1 MYCRGG
7 ESGCVS
13 SLDVEGIRWNSGKG
27 TFRVIIITKLR
38 SISSQ
43 NIFQILT
50 SFEFLNEFLIFRV
63 IIFTKFQNLHRIIFQ
78 SDIGA
83 ETGNSLYIYYTKL
96 PMLAQLPS
104 FLKRSKRRGRKKE
117 ARHKPNNRAPTPF
130 QLCRIQADDPP
141 RPRVIASILPIIS
154 RELMQRYRPF
164 PPLSSPVI
172 MVMSALYVSARA
184 FVETVEKGRQQLRLA
199 ERPGQADYPGNR

>member
-1 MYCRGG
+1 M
-7 ESGCVS
+7 EQW
-13 SLDVEGIRWNSGKG
+13 EGNFPCDNHYEIKIDLQSKYFPNINQ
-27 TFRVIIITKLR
+27 FRVFKRVAYLSR
-38 SISSQ
+38 DNLYEIS
-43 NIFQILT
+43 
-50 SFEFLNEFLIFRV
+50 
-63 IIFTKFQNLHRIIFQ
+63 KYLHRIIFQ

-104 FLKRSKRRGRKKE
+104 FLKRRKRRGRKKE

-164 PPLSSPVI
+164 PPLLPRNNGNERT
-172 MVMSALYVSARA
+172 LCLRA
-184 FVETVEKGRQQLRLA
+184 SIRRNRGKRQTAIASRGTA
-199 ERPGQADYPGNR
+199 RPGRLPWK

>member
-1 MYCRGG
+1 M
-7 ESGCVS
+7 EQW
-13 SLDVEGIRWNSGKG
+13 EGNFPCDNHYEIKIDLQSKYFPNINQ
-27 TFRVIIITKLR
+27 FRVFKRVAYLSR
-38 SISSQ
+38 DNLYEIS
-43 NIFQILT
+43 
-50 SFEFLNEFLIFRV
+50 
-63 IIFTKFQNLHRIIFQ
+63 KYLHRIIFQ
-78 SDIGA
+78 SDIRA
-83 ETGNSLYIYYTKL
+83 ETGNSLHIYYTKL

-130 QLCRIQADDPP
+130 QLCRIQADDPL

>member
-50 SFEFLNEFLIFRV
+50 SFEFLNELLIFRV
-63 IIFTKFQNLHRIIFQ
+63 IIFTKFQNIFT
-78 SDIGA
+78 
-83 ETGNSLYIYYTKL
+83 E
-96 PMLAQLPS
+96 
-104 FLKRSKRRGRKKE
+104 
-117 ARHKPNNRAPTPF
+117 
-130 QLCRIQADDPP
+130 
-141 RPRVIASILPIIS
+141 
-154 RELMQRYRPF
+154 
-164 PPLSSPVI
+164 
-172 MVMSALYVSARA
+172 
-184 FVETVEKGRQQLRLA
+184 
-199 ERPGQADYPGNR
+199 